1 MSSGERMSTGRQ
13 WTWGALALLVG
24 MVVLSIIPT
33 TVKAETPLAQIQM
46 SPMRQDSINKIPSA
60 PEVPRMPSTDI
71 AASPPGPAEQDS
83 AQVSLLNSTTGSRY
97 DPAGRRDPFLPI
109 LEELRG
115 GKIDESLPPLQR
127 VALTEIDLIAIVWGP
142 YGYVAMVQ
150 TPEGHGYTVKRGTKI
165 GQNNGIVRAVTE
177 RGIIVEERFTDLYG
191 MKQEREHV
199 KLLHPKEGSE

>member
-1 MSSGERMSTGRQ
+1 M
-13 WTWGALALLVG
+13 
-24 MVVLSIIPT
+24 
-33 TVKAETPLAQIQM
+33 
-46 SPMRQDSINKIPSA
+46 
-60 PEVPRMPSTDI
+60 
-71 AASPPGPAEQDS
+71 PPGSAEQEP
-83 AQVSLLNSTTGSRY
+83 AQVSLLNSTTGAHY

-127 VALTEIDLIAIVWGP
+127 VALTEIDLIAIVWGT

-165 GQNNGIVRAVTE
+165 GQNNGIVRVVTE

-191 MKQEREHV
+191 MKQERESV